1 MIKPSTIYS
10 TSTLSSTLDTLSY
23 LNCHSSPMRWVPLS
37 LYFIGPTGLKSR
49 CRQSHVPSGSSRG
62 TPLPCLLQLLE
73 ASHILG
79 SWPLLCI
86 IPTSSHPSLTLT
98 VTFLRSSHKHP
109 MMTLDPP
116 RQPRILPISRALT

>member
-1 MIKPSTIYS
+1 MIKPSTIYL
-10 TSTLSSTLDTLSY
+10 TSTLLSALDTLSY
-23 LNCHSSPMRWVPLS
+23 LNCRSRPMRWVPLS
-37 LYFIGPTGLKSR
+37 LHFIGPTVLKSR
-49 CRQSHVPSGSSRG
+49 SQSHVPSGSSRG

-98 VTFLRSSHKHP
+98 FLHSSHKHP

-116 RQPRILPISRALT
+116 GQPRILPISRALT